1 MNYKRTIKLY
11 ATQPPQKYFLILQ
24 FGILFATLIFLFS
37 IILHDVGGLME
48 PLAANTVSGDALLLF
63 DKLVY
68 SLFVKIA
75 FLFIAV
81 FLLSGLLGLFFLER
95 LTGPLARVQ
104 KVLEEIG
111 KGRIPNADVQLRQAD
126 FPQGLAKALSE
137 TIAYLKKK

>member
-1 MNYKRTIKLY
+1 MTSKRTIKLY

-37 IILHDVGGLME
+37 IILHDVGSLME
-48 PLAANTVSGDALLLF
+48 PLAANTASGDALILF

-81 FLLSGLLGLFFLER
+81 FLLSALLGLFFLER
-95 LTGPLARVQ
+95 LTGPLVRVQ

-111 KGRIPNADVQLRQAD
+111 KGRIPKADIQLRQAD
-126 FPQGLAKALSE
+126 FPKKLAKALSE
-137 TIAYLKKK
+137 AVTYFKKK